1 MRINFKDFLDDH
13 CNFLSKEEHFHN
25 LYRSYISYNLNFYD
39 GKRAISKTFLPEP
52 DEEGFCKIGEFEYR
66 IKGYTRHCFRWKFN
80 DYIET
85 LPRYH
90 DGALHLD
97 TFLWLSSI
105 SIQSDY
111 EFYLDYIKNLQY
123 IKNDRLREIMK
134 LPCWKD
140 FYLKTQYSCNGSI
153 FYITINP
160 LKRPCVIIEI
170 PISCLKYI
178 TPENVEDL
186 LKDIPILM
194 KWGSFIY
201 ISYDYLRKQFMLKR
215 SY

>member
-1 MRINFKDFLDDH
+1 
-13 CNFLSKEEHFHN
+13 
-25 LYRSYISYNLNFYD
+25 
-39 GKRAISKTFLPEP
+39 
-52 DEEGFCKIGEFEYR
+52 
-66 IKGYTRHCFRWKFN
+66 
-80 DYIET
+80 
-85 LPRYH
+85 
-90 DGALHLD
+90 
-97 TFLWLSSI
+97 
-105 SIQSDY
+105 
-111 EFYLDYIKNLQY
+111 
-123 IKNDRLREIMK
+123 MK

-194 KWGSFIY
+194 KWGSLIY